1 MCNPQRNHKSKRIVG
16 GRTMCTLSCSCR
28 KERKNGLNSS
38 SIERDVGSL
47 DVEIQLTCIVRVNEY
62 RAGKNVIFRW

>member
-1 MCNPQRNHKSKRIVG
+1 M
-16 GRTMCTLSCSCR
+16 
-28 KERKNGLNSS
+28 
-38 SIERDVGSL
+38 GSL